1 MMKTRESPQGVVGV
15 GRGVL
20 LLTNDASC
28 ISLQCKLA
36 SGYIYCSPWHLSFF
50 LPAEKRHQEL
60 WQRKR
65 SIRIPRR
72 LQPPWEW
79 ALWGKSM
86 GLAPGC
92 RPRHKRKLPFTSLQ
106 KYFNNLKL
114 FLSLKKRIQEELKTK
129 IKRRTHLAKCSKHC
143 IQPYFLV
150 THTKDAKGTSV

>member
-1 MMKTRESPQGVVGV
+1 MMKTRGSPQGVVDV

-20 LLTNDASC
+20 LLTNDASW
-28 ISLQCKLA
+28 IGLQCKLA
-36 SGYIYCSPWHLSFF
+36 SGYIYCSPWHLSSF
-50 LPAEKRHQEL
+50 LPVEERHAEL

-72 LQPPWEW
+72 LRPPWEW

-92 RPRHKRKLPFTSLQ
+92 LSRLKRKLPFTSLQ

-114 FLSLKKRIQEELKTK
+114 FLYLKKRIQEELKTK

-150 THTKDAKGTSV
+150 THTKDSKGTSV